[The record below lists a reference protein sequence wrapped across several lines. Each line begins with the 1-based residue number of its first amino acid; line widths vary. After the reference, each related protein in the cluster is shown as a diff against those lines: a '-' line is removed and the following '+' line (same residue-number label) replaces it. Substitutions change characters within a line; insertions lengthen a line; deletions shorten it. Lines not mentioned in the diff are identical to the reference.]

1 MRMYPPFTVS
11 RRLVQEGGLV
21 LSGYQI
27 PAGTEVNVG
36 CHILLL
42 MVVDKMISHNT
53 ELHETVKLSKKK
65 RSIVAPFLISKSQCN
80 GVMILICIGCMH
92 EIEID

>member
-1 MRMYPPFTVS
+1 MLHRTSMVAELWFTYCHASSTQVIKESMRMYPPFTVS

-36 CHILLL
+36 CYILLI
-42 MVVDKMISHNT
+42 MVVD
-53 ELHETVKLSKKK
+53 
-65 RSIVAPFLISKSQCN
+65 
-80 GVMILICIGCMH
+80 
-92 EIEID
+92 